1 MTMLESF
8 LAAAAVFFTIGAL
21 SLPIRDNLYWK
32 LCEHMYLGFA
42 GGYMLIV
49 AYKAINT
56 NLFNRLVSGNFIY
69 IIPLILSLMLYSRYV
84 KGYQWLGRY
93 PTALMVGVGTAVSVR
108 TLVSSMF
115 VSQIAGSF
123 INPLAPTAAQVG
135 TIKTPIN
142 NILILVSTIAVL
154 FYFIFIRTSVTQN
167 STAKSIRTLGIWF
180 LMLQFGV
187 NLGNGWIM
195 RAARLGARFFY
206 ILDPANMAYAAIFGI
221 VAILSLYFTGKDPK
235 QQ

>member
-1 MTMLESF
+1 MSLLESF
-8 LAAAAVFFTIGAL
+8 LAAAAVFFTVGAL

-49 AYKAINT
+49 AWKAINT
-56 NLFNRLVSGNFIY
+56 NLFNRLITGNIVY
-69 IIPLILSLMLYSRYV
+69 VIPLILSIMLYSRYL

-108 TLVSSMF
+108 TLVDSMF
-115 VSQIAGSF
+115 VSQIAATF
-123 INPLAPTAAQVG
+123 INPLAPAAQQVG

-142 NILILVSTIAVL
+142 NILIIVSTLSVL
-154 FYFIFIRTSVTQN
+154 FYFIFIKTNFTEN
-167 STAKSIRTLGIWF
+167 PTARGIRTLGTWF

-206 ILDPANMAYAAIFGI
+206 ILDPANMLYTGVFAIL
-221 VAILSLYFTGKDPK
+221 AILSLYFTGKDPR